1 MGRQRLPDTHHKLL
15 GTKYRDRREP
25 SQVAAGRPKMPDH
38 LSDNAKKEWRRIVS
52 LLEQRGTL
60 SKADSAV
67 LALYCETHA
76 RWLQAKQE
84 VATHGLMIEATV
96 LDSAG
101 EQVTTRKPNP
111 ALKVAENAERGLRGY
126 LKEFGMTPSSRER
139 VKPTKP
145 EEKPKEDDEE
155 PSEFALFHRPKD
167 DEDENE

>member
-1 MGRQRLPDTHHKLL
+1 MPDSYLKLT
-15 GTKYRDRREP
+15 GNKYRDRSKP
-25 SQVAAGRPKMPDH
+25 SQVTAGRPKQPDH
-38 LSDNAKKEWRRIVS
+38 LSEAAKKEWRRIIP

-101 EQVTTRKPNP
+101 EQVTTRKANP
-111 ALKVAENAERGLRGY
+111 ALKVAENTERSLRAF
-126 LKEFGMTPSSRER
+126 LREFGMTPGTRER
-139 VKPTKP
+139 VKPAKA
-145 EEKPKEDDEE
+145 EEKPKEDEE
-155 PSEFALFHRPKD
+155 PLFDRPKD
-167 DEDENE
+167 DDEEETT